1 MTKQNKVKTNA
12 MRLLDKHHVAYTTF
26 TYPDTLHSAQEVAP
40 VLGVPA
46 DHVFK
51 TLVVLADEGRH
62 LLIMV
67 PGDRELDMRLVAQ
80 AVGAKHARM
89 APQHEAERLT
99 GLKVGGISPLALLD
113 RHFEIYVYQRGP
125 ARHKPAPACSRFA
138 CSYGGQSYSSYCGA
152 ARINYIRPRRHSA
165 FINSRREKCKY
176 LIPGTILKI
185 AVCWLP

>member
-12 MRLLDKHHVAYTTF
+12 MRLLDKHHVAYTMF

-113 RHFEIYVYQRGP
+113 RHFEIYLDASGEGLDELYINGGQRGINLRLRVADLLAVTG
-125 ARHKPAPACSRFA
+125 ARVIQATAE
-138 CSYGGQSYSSYCGA
+138 Q
-152 ARINYIRPRRHSA
+152 
-165 FINSRREKCKY
+165 
-176 LIPGTILKI
+176 PG
-185 AVCWLP
+185 